1 MRRREFIA
9 GLMGA
14 TATPY
19 LCPVRAL
26 AQRRTVPIVGLFT
39 NAPVDLSSARLRAF
53 REGLN
58 ETGKAAT

>member
-19 LCPVRAL
+19 LCPIGAL
-26 AQRRTVPIVGLFT
+26 AQRRTEFA
-39 NAPVDLSSARLRAF
+39 AP
-53 REGLN
+53 
-58 ETGKAAT
+58 AAACM